1 MTHKKVWRYQM
12 LLIMRDEQWERN
24 PQKVAEVRRL
34 ARLLEQIWVP
44 NQRLEDLK
52 LEDYESWLS
61 SGYPK
66 LDIARLHD
74 VSLATL
80 GRYIK
85 KLREQQTIS

>member
-1 MTHKKVWRYQM
+1 M
-12 LLIMRDEQWERN
+12 LLIMQDERWENN

-44 NQRLEDLK
+44 NQHLEDLK
-52 LEDYESWLS
+52 LSDYERWLS

-66 LDIARLHD
+66 LEIARLHD

-85 KLREQQTIS
+85 KLRKQQAVS